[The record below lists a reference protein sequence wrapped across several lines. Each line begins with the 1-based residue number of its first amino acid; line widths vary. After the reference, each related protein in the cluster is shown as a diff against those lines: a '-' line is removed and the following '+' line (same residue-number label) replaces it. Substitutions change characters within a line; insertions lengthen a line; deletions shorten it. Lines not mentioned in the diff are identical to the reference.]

1 MICRSAPWSN
11 DCMRFTTV
19 TTRHQPHSIEKGRK
33 GNEKGTY
40 PLQGTLSPLLVVR
53 VQRRVHAPPRLILP
67 ESSYPKYSVLDKLF
81 LPLLPFSL
89 DRSKRKRKGNVKRDD
104 CWSKRR
110 RLVDQRGIRMLPV
123 RPRDSRAKRVPIIIP
138 ISTNPLL
145 IVEGRKKE
153 GRRKRTNLDQSIDHV
168 SRFSHSLTL
177 HLDQKFLAKIRSM
190 MRQAH
195 IQ

>member
-1 MICRSAPWSN
+1 MTACVSPLSRLLISPTQSERAA
-11 DCMRFTTV
+11 RE
-19 TTRHQPHSIEKGRK
+19 TRKE
-33 GNEKGTY
+33 TY
-40 PLQGTLSPLLVVR
+40 PLQGTPSPLLVVR

-67 ESSYPKYSVLDKLF
+67 ESLYPKYSVPDKLF

-89 DRSKRKRKGNVKRDD
+89 ARSRRKRKGNEKRDD
-104 CWSKRR
+104 CWSRQR

-138 ISTNPLL
+138 ISTDPLL
-145 IVEGRKKE
+145 IVEESKEE
-153 GRRKRTNLDQSIDHV
+153 GRRKRTNLDQSIDNV